1 MKDILSEIIAHKQT
15 EIELQKQTVSPEQL
29 QEQAGIIIRENAAH
43 HRSMKQALAASS
55 TGIISEF
62 KRRSPSKGWINEAAQ
77 AEEIPA
83 SYEAAGAAALSIL
96 TDEKFFGGTL
106 RDIRTARPLV
116 RIPILRKDFIIDEY
130 QLLQACIVGADAVL
144 LIAACLSPEQ
154 CSTLTAQAHELGL
167 EVLLEIHSPSELSYI
182 NKEVDMVG
190 VYVDINSPKDQNPEL
205 WANYMQV
212 LNTYKQSKHYI
223 AYTRF
228 DNSPEKPVNEGS
240 YLRSLPDSLDI
251 VALCNPGNISDNDR
265 EDILLLR
272 EKSTRVIYLV
282 DYAAQAATFTD
293 AAALGTW
300 LDKAVTAATE
310 LNLDG
315 FAFTGVR
322 LYSGT
327 DAEMAARKEAAQLI
341 VSKLSAA
348 TGGGK
353 LLVFEGNPGFIESA
367 DLEKL
372 NYIVLNTADLTN
384 VSELN
389 LLIAGLPDSNV
400 LPREKVLLSARIG
413 DQIVDEKNEKQSV
426 VPLMTD
432 CVAAMGPLGGL
443 AIHNIGSDYYSAN
456 MNYETTRTA
465 IQQMNPSK

>member
-43 HRSMKQALAASS
+43 RRSMKQALAASS

-190 VYVDINSPKDQNPEL
+190 VNNRNLGSFVTDVENSFRIARQLRESTHGPASPLLVSESGISDPE
-205 WANYMQV
+205 
-212 LNTYKQSKHYI
+212 TI
-223 AYTRF
+223 CR
-228 DNSPEKPVNEGS
+228 
-240 YLRSLPDSLDI
+240 LRAAGFRGFLI
-251 VALCNPGNISDNDR
+251 GETFMKTANPGETLKEFI
-265 EDILLLR
+265 
-272 EKSTRVIYLV
+272 
-282 DYAAQAATFTD
+282 QA
-293 AAALGTW
+293 
-300 LDKAVTAATE
+300 
-310 LNLDG
+310 
-315 FAFTGVR
+315 
-322 LYSGT
+322 S
-327 DAEMAARKEAAQLI
+327 
-341 VSKLSAA
+341 
-348 TGGGK
+348 
-353 LLVFEGNPGFIESA
+353 
-367 DLEKL
+367 
-372 NYIVLNTADLTN
+372 
-384 VSELN
+384 
-389 LLIAGLPDSNV
+389 LLIDN
-400 LPREKVLLSARIG
+400 
-413 DQIVDEKNEKQSV
+413 
-426 VPLMTD
+426 
-432 CVAAMGPLGGL
+432 
-443 AIHNIGSDYYSAN
+443 
-456 MNYETTRTA
+456 
-465 IQQMNPSK
+465 